1 MNLYISKKNL
11 SSFIDQVK
19 AKKTDVKDGIDVEKY
34 KYVNCLLK
42 FNIYFD
48 FENQK
53 SDGGYGDDNEDDF
66 NDNNTNVDNA
76 ENSKIRSWVNKNI
89 NQGRDSDGKHDHYRN
104 DSAQYP
110 NEYSIEAIKDNKE
123 YLSSVYLV
131 ENPEEGLE
139 NIVLCGKPGEE
150 TKVLDRLFCGNSKD
164 FYQFHFLPNFSWDD
178 LGNVPPCTDIVICDR
193 FLFCYDGNKKT
204 KDTVRNSIDLMLDSI
219 IPQNSGTVN
228 IVIFIDQTQIE
239 DDLKTQGGT
248 GPDEAEKRIDEAEK
262 RIKDAI
268 ETIRKH
274 LYEKGLLPNIT
285 VIGND
290 SSCFPYKKRGP
301 HDRLI
306 ITNYSLQI
314 SGDSFTYFDTSN
326 KPITEGFYMIS
337 GSLVDNNIQNHTE
350 KMLDQLN
357 RLYTEP
363 CPCCNIYGDRK
374 SNLIKFDN
382 MTTLPIK
389 GEKLEGKIVSDE
401 QGYKVRCDK
410 FECSFWTGTYVDT
423 VKVNDDVEFT
433 VKYKVV
439 KKDGRKHLNATK
451 IRLKK

>member
-1 MNLYISKKNL
+1 MELYIDKENFINLFKSNSEDKKENKVWKCLQRIRVNFNFEKIEILEIIKNL
-11 SSFIDQVK
+11 GTVRCGEENENDNSNWL
-19 AKKTDVKDGIDVEKY
+19 
-34 KYVNCLLK
+34 VNLNAWLK
-42 FNIYFD
+42 GRGNS
-48 FENQK
+48 E
-53 SDGGYGDDNEDDF
+53 SGNEDWKVDYF
-66 NDNNTNVDNA
+66 N
-76 ENSKIRSWVNKNI
+76 NKNKMGESLHPFP
-89 NQGRDSDGKHDHYRN
+89 NPHALETDESRKH
-104 DSAQYP
+104 
-110 NEYSIEAIKDNKE
+110 
-123 YLSSVYLV
+123 YLSSVYLLNDDKKI
-131 ENPEEGLE
+131 ES
-139 NIVLCGKPGEE
+139 IKDSVLCGGVGKEVE
-150 TKVLDRLFCGNSKD
+150 TLGKLLYGNMNEP
-164 FYQFHFLPNFSWDD
+164 FEFHYLPNFKWEN

-204 KDTVRNSIDLMLDSI
+204 KDTVRNSIDLMLNSI

-239 DDLKTQGGT
+239 DDLKTSKDT
-248 GPDEAEKRIDEAEK
+248 GPDEAEK

-306 ITNYSLQI
+306 ITNYSLHI

-410 FECSFWTGTYVDT
+410 FECSFWTGTYEDT

-433 VKYKVV
+433 VKYKV
-439 KKDGRKHLNATK
+439 KNGRKHLNATK